1 MLVKAF
7 FTAREIIL
15 EELQKLSKAINQTI
29 DISDF
34 TSKHDGINLS
44 AASLKDVRSVNAEVS
59 QVSDKMQN
67 VSQVI
72 LYFCS
77 NTYDSF
83 CSLDTCHLLFV
94 FSSFNRNQ
102 TALLTLRVTISSPCP
117 RMNYSVFSILLEIK
131 SITYGTCFWS
141 FTGLLSTT

>member
-15 EELQKLSKAINQTI
+15 EELQKLSKAVNQTI

-44 AASLKDVRSVNAEVS
+44 AASLKDVTSVNAS

-102 TALLTLRVTISSPCP
+102 TALLILRVTISSPCP

-131 SITYGTCFWS
+131 SISYGTCF
-141 FTGLLSTT
+141 